1 METDRGNIEAH
12 DYQEDILASTRYLKK
27 SENNFIRQLVN
38 KMSKNDVELVK
49 SASLR
54 WVSQEKEITDL

>member
-12 DYQEDILASTRYLKK
+12 DYQENILALTRYLKK

-38 KMSKNDVELVK
+38 KISKNDVELVK